1 MIPTASRAISLLTNM
16 NGWLC
21 DCGYIQKLSSCIFY
35 GICCVDDVVKKQNFD
50 SIRSYFVGWHSG
62 PSLMPGRGR
71 GKGPEPRGFAPHLEE
86 GVDNEDDGENGDDEE
101 DLVDHLVN
109 LQKR

>member
-1 MIPTASRAISLLTNM
+1 
-16 NGWLC
+16 
-21 DCGYIQKLSSCIFY
+21 
-35 GICCVDDVVKKQNFD
+35 
-50 SIRSYFVGWHSG
+50 
-62 PSLMPGRGR
+62 MPGRGR

-86 GVDNEDDGENGDDEE
+86 GVDNEEDGENGDDEE